1 MPKHPFQCSGNR
13 TRTCVRRGGYEP
25 EVLLTSVKQ
34 KKDAEASSFNVAGT
48 GLEPVSES
56 ACPPWWSGYEP
67 EVLLTSVKQ
76 KKDAEASSFNVAG
89 TGLEPVT
96 FGL

>member
-1 MPKHPFQCSGNR
+1 MWLGRIIGNPVAPKLVYALN
-13 TRTCVRRGGYEP
+13 
-25 EVLLTSVKQ
+25 K
-34 KKDAEASSFNVAGT
+34 
-48 GLEPVSES
+48 
-56 ACPPWWSGYEP
+56 
-67 EVLLTSVKQ
+67 

>member
-1 MPKHPFQCSGNR
+1 MKNEVKENYRLSFGPKIGIR
-13 TRTCVRRGGYEP
+13 I
-25 EVLLTSVKQ
+25 
-34 KKDAEASSFNVAGT
+34 
-48 GLEPVSES
+48 
-56 ACPPWWSGYEP
+56 
-67 EVLLTSVKQ
+67 KQ

>member
-1 MPKHPFQCSGNR
+1 MQSCGPKASIRP
-13 TRTCVRRGGYEP
+13 
-25 EVLLTSVKQ
+25 KQ
-34 KKDAEASSFNVAGT
+34 KKDAEASSLNVAGT
-48 GLEPVSES
+48 GGKPVSAAADMS
-56 ACPPWWSGYEP
+56 PSSFQ
-67 EVLLTSVKQ
+67 LVKT